1 MPTIRQARVGEMIK
15 RDLSE
20 ILQKSMRDER
30 VALVTINSVEIAR
43 DFSVAKVFVSSMGD
57 DRDKALALKALQGA
71 SGFLRGQL
79 GAMLELR
86 VVPTL
91 QFRYD
96 TGVDKGVRMF
106 ELLKEEG
113 QFFVENP
120 QVDEMEAE
128 TPAVATA
135 PATVPD
141 DETEETESGG
151 GDAK

>member
-20 ILQKSMRDER
+20 ILQKEMRDER
-30 VALVTINSVEIAR
+30 VALVTINSVDIAR
-43 DFSVAKVFVSSMGD
+43 DFSIAKVFISCMGD

-86 VVPTL
+86 VVPVL
-91 QFRYD
+91 SFRYD

-106 ELLKEEG
+106 ELLKEEDR
-113 QFFVENP
+113 FFKDNP
-120 QVDEMEAE
+120 QVDEPAPGEPE
-128 TPAVATA
+128 TPSVASSPIREA
-135 PATVPD
+135 S
-141 DETEETESGG
+141 E
-151 GDAK
+151 